1 MVNDRI
7 RQKVFFIAQ
16 FEFKASF
23 CAFVLHCTTY
33 KHIIA
38 LVWCLTVILHVNITC
53 VWVRKINFWRTWPR
67 DNGAA
72 VVQSGCLQSFLVRT
86 CVICK
91 FRAVF
96 RTPRSKCKLWWK
108 SLPKL
113 TLAHKVCRRDYRV
126 NSMENRKQEQTLL
139 KRSAAGFDWQSFD
152 IYSSTKFQGCTQ
164 CQKDF
169 KGQIW
174 SKKSYR
180 TKKIWNEKARAPP
193 NYVGRIRPN
202 FKFEIVWGVKKAIKN
217 AKLQKCSIY
226 RFSPLSEK

>member
-38 LVWCLTVILHVNITC
+38 LVWCLTVIMNVNITC

-67 DNGAA
+67 GNGAA

-96 RTPRSKCKLWWK
+96 RTPRSKCKLWLK

-113 TLAHKVCRRDYRV
+113 PLAPKVCRRDYRV
-126 NSMENRKQEQTLL
+126 NSMENGKQEQTLL

-180 TKKIWNEKARAPP
+180 TKKFMKSKSSGTPKLCGADQAKFLIWDRF
-193 NYVGRIRPN
+193 G
-202 FKFEIVWGVKKAIKN
+202 G
-217 AKLQKCSIY
+217 QKCNKK
-226 RFSPLSEK
+226 R